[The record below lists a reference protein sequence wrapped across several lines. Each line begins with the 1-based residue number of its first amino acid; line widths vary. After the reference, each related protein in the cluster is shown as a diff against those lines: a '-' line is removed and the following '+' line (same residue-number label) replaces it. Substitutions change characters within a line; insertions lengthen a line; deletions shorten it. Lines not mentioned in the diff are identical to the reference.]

1 MTTLGKKLTEILS
14 VKALYLVYQAI
25 GACDT
30 STALH
35 GTIACERA

>member
-14 VKALYLVYQAI
+14 VKTLCMVYQAI

-30 STALH
+30 SIALH
-35 GTIACERA
+35 GTIACECA